1 MQPLSTIDIIDKS
14 TLSYAQNR
22 EDLIIH
28 EFFKNLNDGFYV
40 DVGANSPIHDSVT
53 KIFYDKGWSGI
64 NIEPIHSHYKSLLH
78 ARPRDTNLN
87 IGISSD
93 ERTLKLR
100 EYEGDGLSTFSR
112 EMMKQYEAHKT
123 RFTESYTDYNVKTR
137 SLSSIFE
144 ELKPP
149 QINFMKIDVE
159 GFEYEVIVSN
169 DWLKFRPMLLC
180 IEANHVENDWKAF
193 LRKNNYTQ
201 VFSDG
206 INEYYVDK
214 KNPNISKD
222 FSYVSAILD
231 RMPIVDH
238 RNLLLFNEAT
248 DIINDRYNQYK
259 KLQKYSEELEDKIAV
274 LEERQHNLRTYFI
287 CRIMKL
293 LNLSEKEVSLDRTG
307 VRSGTKN
314 DDSKIRA
321 QLKTVNRYIV
331 KALSAT
337 REHTPYKIAWS
348 AKQSKS
354 DLLSKAKKYDIENYR
369 KYNLIHRESRSLK
382 VYSYIKSNTK
392 KLLKKIKSTLG
403 GVRR

>member
-64 NIEPIHSHYKSLLH
+64 NIEPIHSHHKSLLH

-123 RFTESYTDYNVKTR
+123 QFTESYTDYNVKTR

-159 GFEYEVIVSN
+159 GFEYEVIMSN

-180 IEANHVENDWKAF
+180 IEANHVENDWKTF
-193 LRKNNYTQ
+193 LKKNNYTQ

-293 LNLSEKEVSLDRTG
+293 LNLSEKEVSLDGKG

-337 REHTPYKIAWS
+337 REHTPYKIVWS